1 MPIVDAH
8 AFFGAPPES
17 VRKGSVEEVEGVLGQ
32 AKVNAVILAGAMCE
46 TGDFVRGNEQLGKAA
61 EGHHGVSAYVSVNP
75 SYPEE
80 SIEELR
86 KRLGRDPWKAI
97 KLPRGAA
104 GPRIASEGFR
114 AILHAALRFGLPVL
128 VDTESEA
135 DVRDVLTISAE
146 FPSMKFVLGGMGGQ
160 DWQTAIRACE
170 PNLNCYLEIGS
181 LFADRDKLGDA
192 VRAVSARR
200 VLFGS
205 HFPRL
210 HPMYVLGMIKD
221 AGIEDRDRDRILW
234 RNAAE
239 LFGLDVPKGTLAP
252 GGAAKEAAD
261 S

>member
-1 MPIVDAH
+1 MPIIDAH
-8 AFFGAPPES
+8 AYFGAPPES
-17 VRKGSVEEVEGVLGQ
+17 VRKGTVEEVESVLGL
-32 AKVNAVILAGAMCE
+32 AKVNAVILSGAMCE
-46 TGDFVRGNEQLGKAA
+46 SGDFVRGNEQLGKAA
-61 EGHHGVSAYVSVNP
+61 EGHYGVSAYVSVNP
-75 SYPEE
+75 SYPDE

-97 KLPRGAA
+97 KLPRGSA
-104 GPRIASEGFR
+104 GTRIASEGFR
-114 AILHAALRFGLPVL
+114 AILHAAIRFGLPVL
-128 VDTESEA
+128 VDTSTEE
-135 DVRDVLTISAE
+135 DVRDVLAMSAE
-146 FPSMKFVLGGMGGQ
+146 FPSMKFILGGMGGR

-181 LFADRDKLGDA
+181 IEADRDKLGDA
-192 VRAVSARR
+192 VRAMSARR

-221 AGIEDRDRDRILW
+221 AGITDRDRDRILW

-239 LFGLDVPKGTLAP
+239 LFGLDVPQGTLAP
-252 GGAAKEAAD
+252 GGAPQETSD